1 MIKEPKPAYKR
12 YLGLTAK
19 AIFLAEA
26 VGVAISYGVWYKLNT
41 SRDFRLYMYKNYN
54 WVVEGYYSLG
64 EKLAEHKTREHDLKV
79 WTQEGKI

>member
-41 SRDFRLYMYKNYN
+41 SRGKLHHFKALNCNNRQKN
-54 WVVEGYYSLG
+54 
-64 EKLAEHKTREHDLKV
+64 
-79 WTQEGKI
+79 